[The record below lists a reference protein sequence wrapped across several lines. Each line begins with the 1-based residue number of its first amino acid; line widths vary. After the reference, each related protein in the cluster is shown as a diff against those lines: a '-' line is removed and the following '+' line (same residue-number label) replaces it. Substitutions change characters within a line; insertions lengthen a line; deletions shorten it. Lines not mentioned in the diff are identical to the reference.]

1 MTPPLLSLSV
11 SPLPLP
17 SSFASIGSPVRGRIG
32 HDDGAH
38 GRRRVREALRRH
50 LAKALCKDER
60 KGGSEAGRRRLY
72 RRKIEGGRGRQ
83 EGKGDV
89 RSAVREKGSALMRT
103 GKGSGSF

>member
-1 MTPPLLSLSV
+1 MMTARMGAVVSGRLSAATLQR
-11 SPLPLP
+11 LC
-17 SSFASIGSPVRGRIG
+17 VRMRG
-32 HDDGAH
+32 
-38 GRRRVREALRRH
+38 
-50 LAKALCKDER
+50 KA
-60 KGGSEAGRRRLY
+60 GSEAGRRRLY